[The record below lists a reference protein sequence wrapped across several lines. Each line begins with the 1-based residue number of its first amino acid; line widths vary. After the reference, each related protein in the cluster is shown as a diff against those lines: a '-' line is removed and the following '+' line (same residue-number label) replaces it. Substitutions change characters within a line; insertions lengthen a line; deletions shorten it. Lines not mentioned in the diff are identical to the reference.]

1 MLRPTRSF
9 FIAVVAFLTLLG
21 PSLLFA
27 VTGYT
32 KGRAVAPFTPQFK
45 PGDYV
50 WHPEVPPAGP
60 VVVLVSLPDQV
71 MYVYRNGVRIGRST
85 WTTGPR
91 GHRTPTGGLTCPTKT
106 VDYKQAPEQ
115 RAKTP

>member
-1 MLRPTRSF
+1 MPRPLRSF
-9 FIAVVAFLTLLG
+9 FIAAVAFLPLLG

-50 WHPEVPPAGP
+50 WHPEVSPAGP

-71 MYVYRNGVRIGRST
+71 MYVDRNEGASDV
-85 WTTGPR
+85 P
-91 GHRTPTGGLTCPTKT
+91 
-106 VDYKQAPEQ
+106 Q
-115 RAKTP
+115 